1 MVYQIAFWRFFT
13 KDKTLSGRP
22 SDADEDDIKALIEL
36 DYHVT
41 LREIEE
47 KLKMPKSTNHMHIKR
62 LGLVKSLI
70 FGYHMN

>member
-22 SDADEDDIKALIEL
+22 SDADKDDIKALIEL

-47 KLKMPKSTNHMHIKR
+47 KLKIPKSTIHRESCRGSKWTI
-62 LGLVKSLI
+62 SCPQE
-70 FGYHMN
+70 F